1 MLKPVC
7 IYIALCLPVTA
18 LAVELTAA
26 DSAASQKIQYMQQ
39 RAGTDHS
46 RMAAFVQAD
55 QVFTQWCGK
64 PATVRDIKRITA
76 QEGFTALYTRLSEG
90 KALGI
95 TQTRGLLMNNNPDF
109 CKEKK

>member
-7 IYIALCLPVTA
+7 IFTALCLPMTA
-18 LAVELTAA
+18 GAIDLTAA

-46 RMAAFVQAD
+46 RMAAYIQAD

-64 PATVRDIKRITA
+64 PATVRDLKRITA
-76 QEGFTALYTRLSEG
+76 QEGFTDLYSRLSEG
-90 KALGI
+90 KALGM
-95 TQTRGLLMNNNPDF
+95 TQTRALLMSNNPDF